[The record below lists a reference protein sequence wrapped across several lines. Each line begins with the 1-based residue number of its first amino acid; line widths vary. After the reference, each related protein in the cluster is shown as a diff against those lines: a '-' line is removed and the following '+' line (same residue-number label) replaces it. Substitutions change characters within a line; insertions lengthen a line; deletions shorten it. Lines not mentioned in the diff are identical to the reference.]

1 MKVKTTKKALSLF
14 LAVLMIALAIPFTL
28 LTVSAASYDSA
39 SVGDVLYDVNFKGDS
54 TYNPIDGRDNWY
66 KTNATPS
73 DDGKSV
79 TVEYTTEEGTG
90 DTFDKQRA
98 RFCSTA
104 MTAFPVNG
112 RAYTIEFTI
121 DSKAD
126 VGFMLDGNTG
136 FVINPSLNRTSIG
149 QTDWRSALADYEVY
163 DGTGNSK
170 QTYAIELECSDTLTG
185 VKYYPTVYKLYVQQD
200 NGTWKLI
207 REVGGN
213 VTVDGDNNGKEMASI
228 FEWEYY
234 GKNENYAY
242 FYLSINRYGADENN
256 FDADGNPV
264 KSTVSDVKIR
274 KGINV
279 IDVYVEE
286 PEEQEKE
293 PLYTV
298 NFNGDD
304 TYDPVDGRGDW
315 YKTNAQTSDDGKSVT
330 VQYTTEKRDG
340 ASVNTKRARYC
351 SNAMKAFPVNGRAY
365 TIEFTIDSKADVG
378 FMLDGNTGFVINP
391 SLNRTSIGQTDWRSA
406 LADYEVYDGTGNSK
420 QTYAIELECAST
432 TSKNSGGYDAYFP
445 TVYKLYVKQDNGTWK
460 LIRELPYSKAEKF
473 EWETGA
479 EYFYLSINRYGADE
493 NNFDADGNP
502 VTSTVSDVKIYDSI
516 GFLPAFGLVSG
527 ASVRIDEPTGLR
539 FTGILGK
546 HYVDGLRKTYGEE
559 DVTIGMLITPT
570 DYLDGI
576 EFTKDAL
583 DNSAALADYEYKY
596 LEIDATTILTK
607 GNNYEV
613 NCTIVNILK
622 GNYNR
627 AFSAI
632 LYIKITDGDT
642 VSYSYSSYNAE
653 YNSRSVAYVA
663 SVALSDMKEE
673 QSGDYQNTVTD
684 VYGKTMYS
692 PYDDDQRTLLES
704 FSSAVTSFTVMTYNI
719 NIEANNSENILD
731 TVKNAA
737 PDIVGFQEDSEN
749 WKDILPALKNSGYN
763 NVGGESNNDE
773 YLDIYYNSEKFT
785 EVTDG
790 ALYYKDLKNTYSD
803 VPLNGAD
810 LSLDQDSFSTYKG
823 RYFRYVILK
832 DASGTQILVVNT
844 HLHRGEN
851 SADDRLLREYQA
863 RLLKA
868 WLDDMAAQYPN
879 QIVLGDINDTPSENS
894 IIELTSDGA
903 LSQARRTAFLKVD
916 VGGTLASAGGRQSYA
931 LDHVIYRVENMKAL
945 EYSVIDNAYNGM
957 YPSDH
962 LPVMAKFFCC
972 TQ

>member
-1 MKVKTTKKALSLF
+1 MKAKTMKKALSLF

-28 LTVSAASYDSA
+28 LTVSAASTSYNSA
-39 SVGDVLYDVNFKGDS
+39 NDGDVLYEVNFKGDD
-54 TYNPIDGRDNWY
+54 TYAPVDGRGEWY

-73 DDGKSV
+73 NDGKSV
-79 TVEYTTEEGTG
+79 TVQYTTEKRSGVTVTKE
-90 DTFDKQRA
+90 RA
-98 RFCSTA
+98 RYCSNA

-149 QTDWRSALADYEVY
+149 QSDWRSALANYEYY

-170 QTYAIELECSDTLTG
+170 QTYAIELECSNTLTG
-185 VKYYPTVYKLYVQQD
+185 AKYYPTVYKLYVQQD

-213 VTVDGDNNGKEMASI
+213 VTVGGDNNGKEMASI

-242 FYLSINRYGADENN
+242 FYLSINRYGADDKN
-256 FDADGNPV
+256 FDAENNPV

-286 PEEQEKE
+286 PEEQERE

-304 TYDPVDGRGDW
+304 TYNPVDGRGDW
-315 YKTNAQTSDDGKSVT
+315 YKTNAQTSDNGKSVT

-340 ASVNTKRARYC
+340 ATVTAERARYC
-351 SNAMKAFPVNGRAY
+351 SNVMTAFPVNGRAY
-365 TIEFTIDSKADVG
+365 TIKFTIDSKADVG

-406 LADYEVYDGTGNSK
+406 LADYEYYDGTGDSK
-420 QTYAIELECAST
+420 QTYAIELECSDT
-432 TSKNSGGYDAYFP
+432 LKNGKYDP
-445 TVYKLYVKQDNGTWK
+445 IVYKLYVQQDNGTWK

-473 EWETGA
+473 EWEDGYA
-479 EYFYLSINRYGADE
+479 YFYLSINRYGADE

-502 VTSTVSDVKIYDSI
+502 VTSTVSDVKIYDGI
-516 GFLPAFGLVSG
+516 GFIPALGIVSG
-527 ASVRIDEPTGLR
+527 AQVRMDEPTGLR
-539 FTGILGK
+539 FTGVLGK
-546 HYVDGLRKTYGEE
+546 HYVDGLRKTYGKEN
-559 DVTIGMLITPT
+559 VTIGMLITPT

-596 LEIDATTILTK
+596 LEINATTILTK

-642 VSYSYSSYNAE
+642 VSYSYSSYNSV

-663 SVALSDMKEE
+663 SLANSDMKEE
-673 QSGDYQNTVTD
+673 QSGDYQYPVED

-692 PYDDDQRTLLES
+692 PYNTDQRTLLEA
-704 FSSAVTSFTVMTYNI
+704 FSSAVTPFTVMTYNI
-719 NIEANNSENILD
+719 NIDATNSENILD
-731 TVKNAA
+731 TVKDAA
-737 PDIVGFQEDSEN
+737 PDIVGFQEDSKN
-749 WKDILPALKNSGYN
+749 WKNILTELNKVGYS
-763 NVGGESNNDE
+763 NVGGDSNNDE
-773 YLDIYYNSEKFT
+773 YLDIYYNNSKFAK
-785 EVTDG
+785 VSDG

-803 VPLNGAD
+803 VPLKGAD

-823 RYFRYVILK
+823 RYLRYVILK
-832 DASGTQILVVNT
+832 DASGTEILVVNT
-844 HLHRGEN
+844 HLHRGSN
-851 SADDRLLREYQA
+851 SAEDRLLREYQA

-894 IIELTSDGA
+894 IIELTKDGA

-916 VGGTLASAGGRQSYA
+916 VGGTLANAEGRQSYA
-931 LDHVIYRVENMKAL
+931 LDHVIYRGENMKAL
-945 EYSVIDNAYNGM
+945 EYSVIDNAYNGT

-962 LPVMAKFFCC
+962 LPVMAKFICC

>member
-1 MKVKTTKKALSLF
+1 MKAKTMKKALSLF

-28 LTVSAASYDSA
+28 LTVSAASTSYDSA
-39 SVGDVLYDVNFKGDS
+39 NDGDVLYEVNFNGDSTYNPIDGRGSWYKTNATPSNDGKSVTVQYTTDKRDGATVTLNRARFCSEAMTAFPVNGRSYTIEFTIDSKADVGFMLDGNTGFVINPSLNRTSIGQSDWRSALADYEVYDGTGNSKQTYAIELECSNTLTGVKYYPTVYKLYVQQGDGTWKLIREVGGNVTVGGSNNGKEMASIFEWEYYSANENYAYFYLSINRYGADENNFDANDNPVTSTVSDVTIKKGINFIEKYVEGAEEQEKEPLYTVNFNGDS

-112 RAYTIEFTI
+112 RSYTVEFTI

-163 DGTGNSK
+163 DGTGESK
-170 QTYAIELECSDTLTG
+170 QTYAIELECSNTLKNG
-185 VKYYPTVYKLYVQQD
+185 KYDPVVYKLYVQQE

-207 REVGGN
+207 RELPYS
-213 VTVDGDNNGKEMASI
+213 KAEK
-228 FEWEYY
+228 FEWED
-234 GKNENYAY
+234 GYAY

-264 KSTVSDVKIR
+264 KSTVSDVKI
-274 KGINV
+274 
-279 IDVYVEE
+279 
-286 PEEQEKE
+286 
-293 PLYTV
+293 
-298 NFNGDD
+298 
-304 TYDPVDGRGDW
+304 
-315 YKTNAQTSDDGKSVT
+315 
-330 VQYTTEKRDG
+330 
-340 ASVNTKRARYC
+340 
-351 SNAMKAFPVNGRAY
+351 
-365 TIEFTIDSKADVG
+365 
-378 FMLDGNTGFVINP
+378 
-391 SLNRTSIGQTDWRSA
+391 
-406 LADYEVYDGTGNSK
+406 
-420 QTYAIELECAST
+420 
-432 TSKNSGGYDAYFP
+432 
-445 TVYKLYVKQDNGTWK
+445 
-460 LIRELPYSKAEKF
+460 
-473 EWETGA
+473 
-479 EYFYLSINRYGADE
+479 
-493 NNFDADGNP
+493 
-502 VTSTVSDVKIYDSI
+502 YDSI

-527 ASVRIDEPTGLR
+527 AQVRMDEPTGLR
-539 FTGILGK
+539 FTGVLGK

-576 EFTKDAL
+576 EFTKEAL
-583 DNSAALADYEYKY
+583 DNSAALANYEYKY
-596 LEIDATTILTK
+596 LEIDATTILTE
-607 GNNYEV
+607 GTNYKV
-613 NCTIVNILK
+613 NCAIVNIQEA
-622 GNYNR
+622 NYSR
-627 AFSAI
+627 EFSAI

-673 QSGDYQNTVTD
+673 QGGDYQNTVTD

-749 WKDILPALKNSGYN
+749 WKDILPELKNSGYN

-790 ALYYKDLKNTYSD
+790 ALYYKDLKNTYSN

-810 LSLDQDSFSTYKG
+810 LSLDDDGLFSDYKG
-823 RYFRYVILK
+823 RYLRYVVLK

-844 HLHRGEN
+844 HLHRGDN
-851 SADDRLLREYQA
+851 SAEDRLLREYQA

-868 WLDDMAAQYPN
+868 WLDAMAAQYPN
-879 QIVLGDINDTPSENS
+879 QVVLGDINDGPSENS

-903 LSQARRTAFLKVD
+903 LSQARRSAFLKVD
-916 VGGTLASAGGRQSYA
+916 VGGTLADNEGRKTYA

-945 EYSVIDNAYNGM
+945 EYSVIDNAYSDT

-962 LPVMAKFFCC
+962 LPVMAKFVCC